1 MPRANS
7 DITNYWGIIEFMD
20 QNLSQYRIFYA
31 VAKAGNISRAA
42 KELYISQPAISK
54 SISKLEDSLN
64 TVLFT
69 RNSRGVQLTDEGQVL
84 FEHTRDAFE
93 ELAKGEQELKRIR
106 EFNMGHIRIGVS
118 NTLCRF
124 IMVKYLKGFIEQY
137 PHIKITIESQP
148 TTQTLSMLEQQRI
161 DIGLVVEQK
170 SAKSMNFIPVMDIED
185 IFVATPSYLENL
197 RLREG
202 ADTDVFQS
210 GNLMLLD
217 KNNITRHYIDDYMA
231 VNEIVANNLLEVT
244 TMDLLIE
251 FARIG
256 LGIGCVI
263 KEFVKEDLDSGRLA
277 QLKLD
282 TPIHKRT
289 VGFLWQSSRTS
300 KALDTFI
307 RFCKEQD
314 SQNLYF
320 L

>member
-1 MPRANS
+1 
-7 DITNYWGIIEFMD
+7 MD

-93 ELAKGEQELKRIR
+93 ELAKGEQVLKRIR

-197 RLREG
+197 KLREG

-217 KNNITRHYIDDYMA
+217 KNNITRHYIDDYMS

-300 KALDTFI
+300 KALNTFT
-307 RFCKEQD
+307 RFCKEQN

-320 L
+320 P

>member
-1 MPRANS
+1 
-7 DITNYWGIIEFMD
+7 MD

-231 VNEIVANNLLEVT
+231 VNEIISNNLLEVT

-263 KEFVKEDLDSGRLA
+263 KEFVKEDLDSGRLV

-282 TPIHKRT
+282 TPIHKRS

-307 RFCKEQD
+307 RFCREQD
-314 SQNLYF
+314 SQAL
-320 L
+320 

>member
-1 MPRANS
+1 
-7 DITNYWGIIEFMD
+7 MD

-148 TTQTLSMLEQQRI
+148 TTQTLSMLEQQHI

-197 RLREG
+197 KLREG

-217 KNNITRHYIDDYMA
+217 KNNITRHYIDDYMS

-307 RFCKEQD
+307 RFCKEQN

>member
-1 MPRANS
+1 
-7 DITNYWGIIEFMD
+7 MD

-170 SAKSMNFIPVMDIED
+170 SSRNMNFIPVMDIED

-197 RLREG
+197 KLREG

-217 KNNITRHYIDDYMA
+217 KNNITRHYIDDYMS

-307 RFCKEQD
+307 RFCKEQN

>member
-1 MPRANS
+1 
-7 DITNYWGIIEFMD
+7 MD

-69 RNSRGVQLTDEGQVL
+69 RNSRGVQLTDEGHVL

-197 RLREG
+197 KLREG